1 MQKTGKKI
9 TVSPKPPCR
18 SACNALLFALILVGT
33 GALAAPAGEVTHV
46 SGALLLRKSDGS
58 SKILAPKSQVET
70 GDLLATATD
79 TYARVKF
86 TDGGEVTLRP
96 NTQLRIES
104 FSFEQNASDKD
115 SAIFSLLKGGLRTI
129 TGLVGKRKAN
139 SYEMRTTVATI
150 GIRGTNYGAQICQD
164 DCQNVRNSEGK
175 VPLNG
180 LHLDVADGVI
190 SVTNKGGEVLFSSGQ
205 FGYVQTITT
214 PAANVPPAQGVTKN
228 MPGFSGPPAG
238 NNAECAVQ

>member
-1 MQKTGKKI
+1 MTAN
-9 TVSPKPPCR
+9 PRRHCR
-18 SACNALLFALILVGT
+18 PAQCSALLAALILLGP

-46 SGALLLRKSDGS
+46 SGALVLRKADGS
-58 SKILAPKSQVET
+58 TKIIAPKSQVEA

-96 NTQLRIES
+96 NTQLRIDM
-104 FSFEQNASDKD
+104 FNFEQNASGKD

-129 TGLVGKRKAN
+129 TGLVGKRKQN

-150 GIRGTNYGAQICQD
+150 GIRGTNYGLLLCQD
-164 DCQNVRNSEGK
+164 DCQSVTNNEGK
-175 VPLNG
+175 VPTNG
-180 LHLDVADGVI
+180 LHLDVADGII
-190 SVTNKGGEVLFSSGQ
+190 SVTNQGAEVLLSAGQ
-205 FGYVQTITT
+205 FGYVKSFTT
-214 PAANVPPAQGVTKN
+214 PATTVPPGQGGTNN
-228 MPGFSGPPAG
+228 MPGFGGPPTG

>member
-1 MQKTGKKI
+1 MAGRKMMKK
-9 TVSPKPPCR
+9 PKLPYRP
-18 SACNALLFALILVGT
+18 ACSALLIALILPGPE
-33 GALAAPAGEVTHV
+33 ALPAPAGEVTHV
-46 SGALLLRKSDGS
+46 SGALLLRKADGS
-58 SKILAPKSQVET
+58 SKILAPKSTVEA

-96 NTQLRIES
+96 NTQLRIDS
-104 FSFEQNASDKD
+104 FTFEQNASGKD

-129 TGLVGKRKAN
+129 TGLVGKRRQN

-150 GIRGTNYGAQICQD
+150 GIRGTHYGAQICQD
-164 DCQNVRNSEGK
+164 DCQNVRNSEGQ

-180 LHLDVADGVI
+180 LHVDVADGLI
-190 SVTNKGGEVLFSSGQ
+190 SVTNQGGEVLFSSGQ

-214 PAANVPPAQGVTKN
+214 PATKVAPDQGVTKN

-238 NNAECAVQ
+238 NNSECAVQ

>member
-1 MQKTGKKI
+1 MKA
-9 TVSPKPPCR
+9 SPRRHCRLAPC
-18 SACNALLFALILVGT
+18 SALLVALILPSLA
-33 GALAAPAGEVTHV
+33 ALAAPAGEVTHV
-46 SGALLLRKSDGS
+46 SGALLLRKADGS
-58 SKILAPKSQVET
+58 SKILAPKSKVEA

-104 FSFEQNASDKD
+104 FNFEQNASGKD

-129 TGLVGKRKAN
+129 TGLVGKRKPN

-150 GIRGTNYGAQICQD
+150 GIRGTNYGAMLCQD
-164 DCQNVRNSEGK
+164 DCQNITNNDGQ

-180 LHLDVADGVI
+180 LHLDVADGII
-190 SVTNKGGEVLFSSGQ
+190 SVTNQGAVVLFSAGQ
-205 FGYVQTITT
+205 FGYVQDITT
-214 PAANVPPAQGVTKN
+214 PATPVPPGQGVSNNT
-228 MPGFSGPPAG
+228 PGFGGPPAG